1 MRVLVVEDEIKTAE
15 YLQQGLSESGYVVD
29 IVHNGVD
36 ALHLFNTNVY
46 SLVLLD
52 VNLPG
57 IDGWD
62 LLETIRKTSRV
73 RIIMLTARGRINDK
87 LKGLDGGAD
96 DYLVKPFEFPELL
109 ARIRSLQRRGDELVE
124 KSSLKIAD
132 LELDS
137 VRHRVFRG
145 GTRIDL
151 TTKEFALLHLL
162 MSRTGE
168 ALTRSQII
176 SLVWD
181 MNFDCDTNVIDVA
194 IRRLRSKIDD
204 PFETKLIHTLR
215 GVGYVLRNAHEAI
228 QPGCKA
234 GVKSWVDERSV
245 TASVRH
251 LWLSDG
257 RQGSGKKCQSR
268 PGSKDGGDG
277 SQPVHHPGHLRRQR
291 GCASA
296 CRFGHGPQQPVCEH
310 IRYLTESDSPALDW
324 LETGQSGGAQVSAG
338 GPAQR
343 ARMA

>member
-15 YLQQGLSESGYVVD
+15 YIQQGLSESGYVVD

-36 ALHLFNTNVY
+36 ALHLFNTIVY

-73 RIIMLTARGRINDK
+73 HIIMLTARGRINDK
-87 LKGLDGGAD
+87 LRGLDGGAD

-109 ARIRSLQRRGDELVE
+109 ARIRSLQRRGDEVVE
-124 KSSLKIAD
+124 KSTLIVAD

-137 VRHRVFRG
+137 LRHRVCRG
-145 GTRIDL
+145 ATRIDL

-168 ALTRSQII
+168 ALARSQII

-181 MNFDCDTNVIDVA
+181 VNFDCDTNVIDVA

-215 GVGYVLRNAHEAI
+215 GVGYVLE
-228 QPGCKA
+228 
-234 GVKSWVDERSV
+234 ER
-245 TASVRH
+245 T
-251 LWLSDG
+251 
-257 RQGSGKKCQSR
+257 
-268 PGSKDGGDG
+268 
-277 SQPVHHPGHLRRQR
+277 
-291 GCASA
+291 
-296 CRFGHGPQQPVCEH
+296 
-310 IRYLTESDSPALDW
+310 
-324 LETGQSGGAQVSAG
+324 
-338 GPAQR
+338 
-343 ARMA
+343 